1 MAKLTVA
8 TEMPSGAR
16 SVGYELEEDQA
27 LKWFESVLR
36 QMKVFAVPG
45 SAVILMDGDKE
56 ISREAI

>member
-16 SVGYELEEDQA
+16 SVGYQIEEESA
-27 LKWFESVLR
+27 LKWFESVLK
-36 QMKVFAVPG
+36 QMKALNIPG
-45 SAVILMDGDKE
+45 SFVLMIDGEKE

>member
-16 SVGYELEEDQA
+16 SVGYAVEEEA
-27 LKWFESVLR
+27 SIKWFESILR
-36 QMKVFAVPG
+36 QMRAFDISG
-45 SAVILMDGDKE
+45 SSVVLLDGDKE